1 MSHSPHCAVVMMCL
15 TGQVV
20 SKRKINL
27 DVSTQLS
34 LTHVWRSQIL
44 PAFLGIGIFF
54 LCIHNACK
62 RPFSTLDANRVT
74 KQAPQSWNVHA
85 GLWHWSCLHFMVP
98 STDKCHIPVLNRWIH
113 RPFFVGFI
121 SCDVYC
127 HQPDKNYFTLQ
138 SHKLGTYCWQNT
150 CHLFQKPVQF

>member
-1 MSHSPHCAVVMMCL
+1 MSHLPHCAVVMMCL

-44 PAFLGIGIFF
+44 PAFHGIGIFF

-98 STDKCHIPVLNRWIH
+98 STDKCHIPVLNRWIQKREKWQDALLYYGRVWICVFMWH
-113 RPFFVGFI
+113 FLYPFI
-121 SCDVYC
+121 
-127 HQPDKNYFTLQ
+127 H
-138 SHKLGTYCWQNT
+138 
-150 CHLFQKPVQF
+150 

>member
-1 MSHSPHCAVVMMCL
+1 MSHLPHCAVVMMCL
-15 TGQVV
+15 TGNVI

-27 DVSTQLS
+27 DGTTQLS
-34 LTHVWRSQIL
+34 LAYVWRSQIL
-44 PAFLGIGIFF
+44 PAFLGTGIFSYVYIGPARALF
-54 LCIHNACK
+54 
-62 RPFSTLDANRVT
+62 LDANRVT
-74 KQAPQSWNVHA
+74 KQATQSLKVYP
-85 GLWHWSCLHFMVP
+85 GLWQWLCLHFMVP

-138 SHKLGTYCWQNT
+138 SHELGTYCWQNT